1 MALIGSQALV
11 GCGLVMLGTTL
22 ARLPYFANGGSDEEG
37 ALRQSTANRLRCAVD
52 SATLWIYACSL
63 AAAVLGSDGATG
75 TLSHTSTRLLLASGA
90 DMFRSCADGSADSD
104 GDAAA
109 STAMLTVMP
118 IVVVPCLV
126 GGYWLPRCAGQCSR
140 GKVAPSQTV
149 VDSDDGG
156 GAKTRGSYW
165 TKASRAGQS
174 YYYRWQT
181 PGLEA
186 KSRRWWCRKRLCCGQ
201 RSRLL

>member
-1 MALIGSQALV
+1 MLV

-22 ARLPYFANGGSDEEG
+22 THPPYFANGGSDEEG
-37 ALRQSTANRLRCAVD
+37 TMRQSTANRLRCAVD

-63 AAAVLGSDGATG
+63 AAAVLASDGATG

-140 GKVAPSQTV
+140 GKVGVKQTA
-149 VDSDDGG
+149 D
-156 GAKTRGSYW
+156 
-165 TKASRAGQS
+165 
-174 YYYRWQT
+174 
-181 PGLEA
+181 
-186 KSRRWWCRKRLCCGQ
+186 
-201 RSRLL
+201 